1 MSQNTSDEGMAV
13 MASNNFWRI
22 APLVVIG
29 ALMALVFAMGWHR
42 QLTPELLYEHRLEL
56 KAYIALHLGLA
67 LLIYIG
73 IYIAVVA
80 LSLPGGLFMT
90 IGGGF
95 LFGWAMAGPV
105 VIVAATIG
113 ATLVFLAVR
122 TALGETLA
130 RRAGPWLAK
139 LRDGFKQ
146 NAMSYLL
153 FLRLVPA
160 FPFFVVNIAPALLCV
175 PLSTFVIATVVGIIP
190 GTFAFAFAGAGL
202 DSVFA
207 AQGAPFEA
215 CKAAAGSDAA
225 AASACRLALD
235 LKSLVTPELLIAFA
249 LLGVVALIPILLK
262 RLRPAAPST

>member
-1 MSQNTSDEGMAV
+1 MTSEGNAGMAGN
-13 MASNNFWRI
+13 SFWRI
-22 APLVVIG
+22 APLVAIG
-29 ALMALVFAMGWHR
+29 ALMALVFATGWHR

-56 KAYIALHLGLA
+56 KAYIDQHLWLA
-67 LLIYIG
+67 LAIYLG
-73 IYIAVVA
+73 VYIAVVA

-95 LFGWAMAGPV
+95 LFGWAIAGPATV
-105 VIVAATIG
+105 VAATIG

-130 RRAGPWLAK
+130 ARAGPWLAK

-160 FPFFVVNIAPALLCV
+160 FPFFVVNIAPALLGV
-175 PLSTFVIATVVGIIP
+175 PLSTFVVATLIGIIP

-207 AQGAPFEA
+207 AQGASFEA
-215 CKAAAGSDAA
+215 CKSAAGGDAA

-235 LKSLVTPELLIAFA
+235 LKSLVTPELLIAFG
-249 LLGVVALIPILLK
+249 LLGVVALVPVLLE
-262 RLRPAAPST
+262 RLRPRQSDV